1 MTDVAVPCRQ
11 PNNLASLASVLGSDH
26 SILLQTANQTCC
38 KFFMLV
44 IILWGL
50 WNIMNKIGVGKR
62 FPHSSIEI
70 FVKKIRFVQRWR
82 ILLNVQDANS
92 LDET

>member
-1 MTDVAVPCRQ
+1 
-11 PNNLASLASVLGSDH
+11 
-26 SILLQTANQTCC
+26 
-38 KFFMLV
+38 MLV

-70 FVKKIRFVQRWR
+70 FVKKLRFVQRWR

-92 LDET
+92 LDDKINRLKTWLKLESLLKAN